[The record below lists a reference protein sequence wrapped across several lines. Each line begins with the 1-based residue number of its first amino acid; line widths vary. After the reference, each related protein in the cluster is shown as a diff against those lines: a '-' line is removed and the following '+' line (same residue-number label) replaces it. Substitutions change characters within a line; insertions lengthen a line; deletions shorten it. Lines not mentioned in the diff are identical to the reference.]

1 MYRHQSFLYTQ
12 GMRTIIFGVL
22 LLVSLSQAFPIKDT
36 FDSDEEYI
44 PATDFESF
52 QLLPFLRAVM
62 TSDEIQWEV
71 MRNWL
76 ISKGIL
82 KRKQQ
87 KKKLKYIRIFW
98 IILYEETH

>member
-1 MYRHQSFLYTQ
+1 
-12 GMRTIIFGVL
+12 MRTIIFGVL
-22 LLVSLSQAFPIKDT
+22 LLVSLSQAFLIKDT
-36 FDSDEEYI
+36 INSDEEYI

-87 KKKLKYIRIFW
+87 KKKLKYIRIF
-98 IILYEETH
+98 

>member
-1 MYRHQSFLYTQ
+1 
-12 GMRTIIFGVL
+12 MRTIIFGVL

-76 ISKGIL
+76 KGIL
-82 KRKQQ
+82 KRKQP
-87 KKKLKYIRIFW
+87 KKKLQYIRLF
-98 IILYEETH
+98 